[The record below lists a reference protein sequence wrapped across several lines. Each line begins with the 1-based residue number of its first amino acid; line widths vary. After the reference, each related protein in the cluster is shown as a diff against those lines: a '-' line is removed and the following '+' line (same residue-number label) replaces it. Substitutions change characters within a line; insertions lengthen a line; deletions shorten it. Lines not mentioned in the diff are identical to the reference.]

1 MGEALVISPEKRA
14 FIRGGLAVEH
24 TEKAEPAQLDVASA
38 GEDGSAGAAAF
49 RRSAHPPR
57 HEDVRPREERQ
68 ADPVE
73 QPLLPLTTRLRSET
87 ADALRRAHLEQRLMR
102 RKPDTVQEIVE
113 EGVAQLL
120 REMGYL
126 R

>member
-1 MGEALVISPEKRA
+1 MGEALAISPEKRA

-38 GEDGSAGAAAF
+38 GEDGSTGAAAF
-49 RRSAHPPR
+49 RSSAHPR
-57 HEDVRPREERQ
+57 RVEDVRPREERQ

-73 QPLLPLTTRLRSET
+73 QPLVPLTTRLRAET
-87 ADALRRAHLEQRLMR
+87 ADALRRAHLEQRLKR

-113 EGVAQLL
+113 EGVARLL